1 MFNASTGMIPVKTL
15 LDSGKFVVPDFQRN
29 YAWEAKQVNEFWNDL
44 EFVTQNKNDHFVGSV
59 ILLQEDGSTDLQVI
73 DGQQR
78 LTTIFILISLIRDL
92 MLKQETQLLQTPVQ
106 TFDVSHE
113 PISVLFKDLASAEPR
128 FQGNAQIKDD
138 LLDFVM
144 RNPTDHK
151 RREFRRRDRS
161 ETRRLRKAVFFLDKN
176 LRDFLSRNAG
186 EDVQSKL
193 RVLND
198 LFQTILK
205 NLKVMLILSHN
216 RKEAV
221 TIYMTL
227 NNRGLGLSPSDLVK
241 SLLIRYVSKN
251 KEGEGFLD
259 SREVLKKWG
268 EIVENVGDESLD
280 QFLRHYQLVYGL
292 RDDTNP
298 TLLSIREKDIF
309 SIFERDI
316 QGEARNP
323 VANPSEKAYKVL
335 LDLIKKSE
343 TYERFLK
350 FEYPDPDEVQRR
362 FDLTFRGL
370 YSISDS
376 YRIALLALF
385 DEQLEL
391 SLTELDEWV
400 YLIESLAIRWVIMG
414 GNAQVL
420 ENIFQSTAV
429 DLLRLN
435 REPETTIS
443 SLRKRFSDNLQS
455 DESIENRLS
464 ETLDDSTLT
473 RYIAFKLNEKLS
485 GENGVLK
492 FDPKLIHVEHIAP
505 DSMTDEWKQALG
517 IQQIE
522 SEDIAAEY
530 EDLTERIGNKTLLEW
545 RINSSIKNKEFD
557 VKKNGFSNGRRK
569 VQGYKD
575 SSVQI
580 TKDLLGLDHWS
591 RGLIEKRSQWFAEM
605 FNIVWG
611 LPSNNRVISFTTWL
625 NKAK

>member
-1 MFNASTGMIPVKTL
+1 MIPVKTL

-29 YAWEAKQVNEFWNDL
+29 YAWESKQVNEFWNDL
-44 EFVTQNKNDHFVGSV
+44 EFVSQNKNDHFVGSV
-59 ILLQEDGSTDLQVI
+59 ILLLEEPSTDLQVI

-113 PISVLFKDLASAEPR
+113 PISVLFKDLASGEPR
-128 FQGNAQIKDD
+128 FQGNAQIRED

-151 RREFRRRDRS
+151 RREFKRRDRS

-205 NLKVMLILSHN
+205 NLKVMMILSHN

-241 SLLIRYVSKN
+241 SLLIRFVSRN
-251 KEGEGFLD
+251 MAGEGFLD
-259 SREVLKKWG
+259 SKEVLQKWG
-268 EIVENVGDESLD
+268 EIVENIGEESLD
-280 QFLRHYQLVYGL
+280 QFLRHYQLVYGT
-292 RDDTNP
+292 RDDTTP
-298 TLLSIREKDIF
+298 ALLSIREKDIF

-323 VANPSEKAYKVL
+323 VTNPSEKAYKLL

-343 TYERFLK
+343 TYGRFVK
-350 FEYPDPDEVQRR
+350 FDQPDQDEVQKK

-370 YSISDS
+370 HSFSDS

-385 DEQLEL
+385 DDELGL
-391 SLTELDEWV
+391 SLPQLDEWV
-400 YLIESLAIRWVIMG
+400 HSVESLAIRWVIMG

-429 DLLRLN
+429 DSLRLRN
-435 REPETTIS
+435 EPDDAS
-443 SLRKRFSDNLQS
+443 LSLRKRFSDNWQS
-455 DESIENRLS
+455 DERIVNRLK
-464 ETLDDSTLT
+464 ETFEDSSLT
-473 RYIAFKLNEKLS
+473 RYIAFKINEKLS
-485 GENGVLK
+485 GDNGVIK

-505 DSMTDEWKQALG
+505 DAMTDHWRQALK

-522 SEDIAAEY
+522 PDDITAEY
-530 EDLTERIGNKTLLEW
+530 EEFTERIGNKTVLEW
-545 RINSSIKNKEFD
+545 RINTSIKNKEFD
-557 VKKNGFSNGRRK
+557 VKKNGFSTGRRK
-569 VQGYKD
+569 VLGYKD
-575 SSVQI
+575 SSLQI
-580 TKDLLGLDHWS
+580 TTDLLGLDHWS
-591 RGLIEKRSQWFAEM
+591 KELIEKRSKWFAEM

-611 LPSNNRVISFTTWL
+611 LPTNRRVISFVSWL
-625 NKAK
+625 AKAQ

>member
-1 MFNASTGMIPVKTL
+1 
-15 LDSGKFVVPDFQRN
+15 
-29 YAWEAKQVNEFWNDL
+29 
-44 EFVTQNKNDHFVGSV
+44 
-59 ILLQEDGSTDLQVI
+59 
-73 DGQQR
+73 
-78 LTTIFILISLIRDL
+78 
-92 MLKQETQLLQTPVQ
+92 
-106 TFDVSHE
+106 
-113 PISVLFKDLASAEPR
+113 
-128 FQGNAQIKDD
+128 
-138 LLDFVM
+138 
-144 RNPTDHK
+144 
-151 RREFRRRDRS
+151 
-161 ETRRLRKAVFFLDKN
+161 
-176 LRDFLSRNAG
+176 
-186 EDVQSKL
+186 
-193 RVLND
+193 
-198 LFQTILK
+198 
-205 NLKVMLILSHN
+205 
-216 RKEAV
+216 
-221 TIYMTL
+221 
-227 NNRGLGLSPSDLVK
+227 
-241 SLLIRYVSKN
+241 
-251 KEGEGFLD
+251 
-259 SREVLKKWG
+259 
-268 EIVENVGDESLD
+268 
-280 QFLRHYQLVYGL
+280 
-292 RDDTNP
+292 
-298 TLLSIREKDIF
+298 
-309 SIFERDI
+309 
-316 QGEARNP
+316 
-323 VANPSEKAYKVL
+323 
-335 LDLIKKSE
+335 
-343 TYERFLK
+343 
-350 FEYPDPDEVQRR
+350 
-362 FDLTFRGL
+362 
-370 YSISDS
+370 
-376 YRIALLALF
+376 
-385 DEQLEL
+385 
-391 SLTELDEWV
+391 
-400 YLIESLAIRWVIMG
+400 MG

-464 ETLDDSTLT
+464 ETLDDTTLT

-522 SEDIAAEY
+522 PEDIAAEY

-611 LPSNNRVISFTTWL
+611 LPSNNRVISFTSWL

>member
-128 FQGNAQIKDD
+128 FQGNAQIKED

-151 RREFRRRDRS
+151 RREFRRRDRA
-161 ETRRLRKAVFFLDKN
+161 ETRRLRKAVLFLDKN

-193 RVLND
+193 RVLNE

-241 SLLIRYVSKN
+241 SLLIRYVSKS

-316 QGEARNP
+316 QGEAQNP

-350 FEYPDPDEVQRR
+350 FEYPDPDEVHRR

-391 SLTELDEWV
+391 SLLELDEWV

-429 DLLRLN
+429 DLLRLR
-435 REPETTIS
+435 REPEKTNS

-464 ETLDDSTLT
+464 ETLDDTTLT

-505 DSMTDEWKQALG
+505 DSMTDEWRKALG

-522 SEDIAAEY
+522 PEDIAAEY

-591 RGLIEKRSQWFAEM
+591 RNLIEKRSQWFAEM

-611 LPSNNRVISFTTWL
+611 LPSNKRVISFTSWL
-625 NKAK
+625 DKAK